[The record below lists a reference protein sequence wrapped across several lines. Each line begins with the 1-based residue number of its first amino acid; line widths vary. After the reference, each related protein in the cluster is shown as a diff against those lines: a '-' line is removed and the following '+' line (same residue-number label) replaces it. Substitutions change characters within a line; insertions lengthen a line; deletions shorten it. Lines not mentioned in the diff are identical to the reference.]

1 MALQWRSVVVVLL
14 LIQIISIEIQAFS
27 VQPTS
32 TAIHTIDD
40 ISCREIQVYISNIDQ
55 SITILEATLEGQEKL
70 VDEVLLLDDEVDVES
85 DNKVVNDDP
94 YGSVLW
100 PAASTISEHITSD
113 SFYQKKRDEN
123 DEQQKPSLLELGTG
137 TGLVALAASLSN
149 KYSSIHATDYET
161 VPLKLLDAAYQLNN
175 KQNHYKTPIYTS
187 LFDICDLS
195 IPLPSADV
203 ICAADILYEKKTGIA
218 LAKRTIEALER
229 GSRVV
234 IGCSPGRPGRP
245 AFIEE
250 LQKLSSKDVNFVD
263 VEGTTCT
270 GERNSLICGEGST
283 SISKKPQALQVAL
296 LDLTPDCLES
306 Q

>member
-1 MALQWRSVVVVLL
+1 MDLHWRCAIVVLL
-14 LIQIISIEIQAFS
+14 LVCTIPIEIHAFS
-27 VQPTS
+27 VRPTS
-32 TAIHTIDD
+32 TEIHTIDD

-55 SITILEATLEGQEKL
+55 SITLLEATLAGQEKL
-70 VDEVLLLDDEVDVES
+70 VDEVLLLDDEIDIKS
-85 DNKVVNDDP
+85 NNKVVNDDP

-100 PAASTISEHITSD
+100 PAAMTVSEHITSD
-113 SFYQKKRDEN
+113 SFINEN

-137 TGLVALAASLSN
+137 TGLVALAASVSN
-149 KYSSIHATDYET
+149 KYSTIHATDYEI
-161 VPLKLLDAAYQLNN
+161 VPLKLLDAAQKLNSN
-175 KQNHYKTPIYTS
+175 QNDCKTSISTS

-195 IPLPSADV
+195 TPMPPADI

-250 LQKLSSKDVNFVD
+250 LQRLISKDVNFVD

-283 SISKKPQALQVAL
+283 SISKEPQALQVAL

>member
-1 MALQWRSVVVVLL
+1 MALQWRSAVVVL
-14 LIQIISIEIQAFS
+14 IVVCIISIEIQAFS
-27 VQPTS
+27 VQPIS
-32 TAIHTIDD
+32 TVIHTIED
-40 ISCREIQVYISNIDQ
+40 ISCREIQVYISSVDH
-55 SITILEATLEGQEKL
+55 SITLLEATLEGQEKL
-70 VDEVLLLDDEVDVES
+70 VDEVLLLDDEVDVKS

-100 PAASTISEHITSD
+100 PAASTLSEHITSD
-113 SFYQKKRDEN
+113 SFFKKQSKE
-123 DEQQKPSLLELGTG
+123 KPSLLELGTG
-137 TGLVALAASLSN
+137 TGLVSLAASVSN

-161 VPLKLLDAAYQLNN
+161 VPLKLLDAAQKLNSN
-175 KQNHYKTPIYTS
+175 QNHCKTQIHTS

-195 IPLPSADV
+195 IPLPTADIV
-203 ICAADILYEKKTGIA
+203 CAADILYEKKTGIA

-229 GSRVV
+229 GSRIV

-250 LQKLSSKDVNFVD
+250 LQRLSSKDVNFVD

-283 SISKKPQALQVAL
+283 SVSKEPQTLQIAL
-296 LDLTPDCLES
+296 LDLTPDCLKA

>member
-1 MALQWRSVVVVLL
+1 MALHWRSAIAILL
-14 LIQIISIEIQAFS
+14 SVCTISIEIQAFS
-27 VQPTS
+27 VQPIS
-32 TAIHTIDD
+32 SAIHTIDD
-40 ISCREIQVYISNIDQ
+40 ISCREIQVYISNVNQ
-55 SITILEATLEGQEKL
+55 AITLLEATLEGQEKL
-70 VDEVLLLDDEVDVES
+70 VDEVLLLDDEVDIES

-100 PAASTISEHITSD
+100 PAALTLSEHITSD
-113 SFYQKKRDEN
+113 SFIDEN

-137 TGLVALAASLSN
+137 TGLVALAASVSN
-149 KYSSIHATDYET
+149 KYSTIYATDYET
-161 VPLKLLDAAYQLNN
+161 VPLKLLEAAQKLNSN
-175 KQNHYKTPIYTS
+175 QNNCKTPISTS

-195 IPLPSADV
+195 KPLPVADI

-229 GSRVV
+229 GSRIV

-250 LQKLSSKDVNFVD
+250 LQRLLEKEVNFVD
-263 VEGTTCT
+263 VKGRTCT

-283 SISKKPQALQVAL
+283 SISKEPQVLQVAL